1 MESGAVGHS
10 FERGPPTN
18 LTSQI
23 CFNLIKRFREED
35 LNEKIYDVRTDGQM
49 DNEHQMM
56 AKAQTAFG
64 QAS

>member
-1 MESGAVGHS
+1 MKSGAVEHN
-10 FERGPPTN
+10 FEREPPTN
-18 LTSQI
+18 LPSQF
-23 CFNLIKRFREED
+23 CFNLVKRFRVED

-56 AKAQTAFG
+56 AKAQMAFG